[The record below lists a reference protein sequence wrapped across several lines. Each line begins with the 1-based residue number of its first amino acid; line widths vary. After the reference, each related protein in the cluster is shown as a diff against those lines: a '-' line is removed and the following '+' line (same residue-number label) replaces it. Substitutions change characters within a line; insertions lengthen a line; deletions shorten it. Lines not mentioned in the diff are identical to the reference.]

1 MVQFLIYSFVI
12 FSTISLTTQSDS
24 KNDYQEKALSK
35 INEIRRRY
43 FRDDLELSDQLQ
55 NSSQEYVK
63 SLAQNDIGL
72 RTTPE
77 KYLLEC
83 GRLIDNGSLNETS
96 NFMCGEI
103 LSMELN
109 LSEKSIQSCNLEAI
123 IGMWEGEEY
132 FFNGEKRRNDSFYK
146 ENIKSFSKII
156 WY

>member
-1 MVQFLIYSFVI
+1 MAQFLIYSFAI
-12 FSTISLTTQSDS
+12 FSTISLTAQ
-24 KNDYQEKALSK
+24 NDYQEKALSK

-55 NSSQEYVK
+55 NSSQEYAK
-63 SLAQNDIGL
+63 SLAQSDIGL
-72 RTTPE
+72 RNTPG

-109 LSEKSIQSCNLEAI
+109 LSGKSIQSCNLEAI
-123 IGMWEGEEY
+123 IGMWEGEEH
-132 FFNGEKRRNDSFYK
+132 FFNEKQPRNDSFYK
-146 ENIKSFSKII
+146 DNIKSFSEII